1 VATRRI
7 MLSGSAAAGLLALF
21 ASPAPAAEDPALAQ
35 AVAFIRDAGNRLAN
49 LTTSA
54 TSPQERQARLVAF
67 LNDVVDFDGVARFCL
82 GRFWR
87 NAAPQQQNEY
97 LDAFRQVVTRSV
109 TSRMGGYSNGTA
121 KITIG
126 QPTRQGDTIN
136 VPTVVE
142 QPGSQ
147 PLRVV
152 WVVSMEN
159 GSPRIADLIAEGVSL
174 RVTQR
179 SDYAAF
185 LQHNNNDV
193 GALIAAMRKQESM
206 GTPAG

>member
-1 VATRRI
+1 VATRR
-7 MLSGSAAAGLLALF
+7 MFSGVAAAGLLALF
-21 ASPAPAAEDPALAQ
+21 AHPAIAAEDPALAQ

-87 NAAPQQQNEY
+87 NAAPQQQKEY
-97 LDAFRQVVTRSV
+97 LEAFRQVVTRSV

-142 QPGSQ
+142 QAGSQ

-152 WVVSMEN
+152 WVASMEK
-159 GSPRIADLIAEGVSL
+159 GSPRIVDLIAEGVSL

-185 LQHNNNDV
+185 LERNNNDV
-193 GALIAAMRKQESM
+193 GALVAAMRKQE
-206 GTPAG
+206 TAANPAG

>member
-1 VATRRI
+1 VATRR
-7 MLSGSAAAGLLALF
+7 MFGGVAAAGVLALF
-21 ASPAPAAEDPALAQ
+21 AHPAAAADDPTLAQ

-54 TSPQERQARLVAF
+54 KSSQERQARLVEF
-67 LNDVVDFDGVARFCL
+67 LNDVVDFNGVARFCL
-82 GRFWR
+82 GRYWR
-87 NAAPQQQNEY
+87 NATPQQQKEY
-97 LDAFRQVVTRSV
+97 LEAFRQVVTRSV

-126 QPTRQGDTIN
+126 QPLRQGDTIN

-142 QPGSQ
+142 QPGAQ

-152 WVVSMEN
+152 WVVSMEK
-159 GSPRIADLIAEGVSL
+159 GSPRIVDLIAEGVSL

-185 LQHNNNDV
+185 LERNNNDV
-193 GALIAAMRKQESM
+193 GALIAAMHKQESM